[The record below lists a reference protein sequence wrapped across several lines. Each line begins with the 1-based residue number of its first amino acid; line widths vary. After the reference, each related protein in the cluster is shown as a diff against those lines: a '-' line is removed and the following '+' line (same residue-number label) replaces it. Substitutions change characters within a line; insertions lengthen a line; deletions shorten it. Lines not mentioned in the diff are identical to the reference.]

1 MTELISR
8 GLISDDPTAAASDN
22 GPVARA
28 LDRVVVLGAVGAGK
42 TLRDFR
48 DRATEMMRSHE
59 VLLVTRDGKPAGFFL
74 PWDRP
79 DVPDDVRKGIYAELS
94 GRALHELDEK
104 GVGGRP
110 RRFRS
115 CPTFSSLTPT

>member
-1 MTELISR
+1 
-8 GLISDDPTAAASDN
+8 
-22 GPVARA
+22 VK
-28 LDRVVVLGAVGAGK
+28 VV

-94 GRALHELDEK
+94 GRARRELDEK
-104 GVGGRP
+104 GVREEDVLTDFKAA
-110 RRFRS
+110 RRSRR
-115 CPTFSSLTPT
+115 

>member
-1 MTELISR
+1 
-8 GLISDDPTAAASDN
+8 
-22 GPVARA
+22 VK
-28 LDRVVVLGAVGAGK
+28 VV

-79 DVPDDVRKGIYAELS
+79 DVPDDVRTGIFAELS
-94 GRALHELDEK
+94 GRARLELEKK
-104 GVGGRP
+104 GVREEDVLADFKAA
-110 RRFRS
+110 RRSRR
-115 CPTFSSLTPT
+115 

>member
-1 MTELISR
+1 MK
-8 GLISDDPTAAASDN
+8 
-22 GPVARA
+22 
-28 LDRVVVLGAVGAGK
+28 VV

-79 DVPDDVRKGIYAELS
+79 DLPDDVRKGIYAELS
-94 GRALHELDEK
+94 DRARRELAKKNVKEEQVLAEFK
-104 GVGGRP
+104 AA
-110 RRFRS
+110 RRSRR
-115 CPTFSSLTPT
+115 

>member
-1 MTELISR
+1 
-8 GLISDDPTAAASDN
+8 
-22 GPVARA
+22 VK
-28 LDRVVVLGAVGAGK
+28 VV

-79 DVPDDVRKGIYAELS
+79 DLPDDVRKGIYAELS
-94 GRALHELDEK
+94 DRARRELDKK
-104 GVGGRP
+104 GVKEEQVLADFKAA
-110 RRFRS
+110 RRSRR
-115 CPTFSSLTPT
+115 

>member
-1 MTELISR
+1 MK
-8 GLISDDPTAAASDN
+8 
-22 GPVARA
+22 
-28 LDRVVVLGAVGAGK
+28 VV

-79 DVPDDVRKGIYAELS
+79 DLPDDVRKGIYAELS
-94 GRALHELDEK
+94 DRA
-104 GVGGRP
+104 
-110 RRFRS
+110 RRHLAKKNVKEEQVLADFKAARRS
-115 CPTFSSLTPT
+115 RR